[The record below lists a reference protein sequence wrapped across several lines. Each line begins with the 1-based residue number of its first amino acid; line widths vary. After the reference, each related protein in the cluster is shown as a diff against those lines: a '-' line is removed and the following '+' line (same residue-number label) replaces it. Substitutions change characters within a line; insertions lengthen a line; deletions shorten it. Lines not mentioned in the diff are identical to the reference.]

1 MTLHS
6 IKDLA
11 GHMKGI
17 DIAVLSTAGSSG
29 GVHARPMS
37 NNGDVEYDGT
47 SYYFSDGDTQKVRD
61 IEFDDLVTLSFA
73 GKPGLISQK
82 HFFVIVEGRA
92 QLIRDKQQF
101 AEHWSA
107 DLDRWFEK
115 GVDTPGLV
123 MIRVKADQIRYWD
136 GPDIG
141 AFRVSDGGAG
151 RR

>member
-1 MTLHS
+1 
-6 IKDLA
+6 
-11 GHMKGI
+11 MKGI

-61 IEFDDLVTLSFA
+61 IEFDELVTLSFV

-141 AFRVSDGGAG
+141 AIRVSDGGAA
-151 RR
+151 RHT